1 MLISDWSSDVCSSDL
16 SWTSSGDGRPIYGV
30 LVTPPALAPG
40 VPSKT
45 VVLAHGGPHDSWSSA
60 WQGSWIDWAQ
70 MLASHGYVV
79 LLPNPRGS
87 AGQGNEFARGVE
99 DGWGSE
105 DYQDVGDGIDML
117 VARKIADPSRL
128 GIGGRSAE
136 ETSALQSLHG
146 I

>member
-45 VVLAHGGPHDSWSSA
+45 VVLAHGGPYDSWSSA

-70 MLASHGYVV
+70 LLASHGYVV
-79 LLPNPRGS
+79 LRPNPAGS
-87 AGQGNEFARGVE
+87 AGPGNELRPGGKA
-99 DGWGSE
+99 GWGR
-105 DYQDVGDGIDML
+105 QDS
-117 VARKIADPSRL
+117 KS
-128 GIGGRSAE
+128 IGRAAWREKLSKEG
-136 ETSALQSLHG
+136 
-146 I
+146 